1 MLHAVATKTTIG
13 SLHVRFHSGSS
24 GSEPDKEPPIS
35 AKKSKTARGKGIA
48 KEPEADGPTEV
59 SSKNPCNVSRPGKEG
74 TLTKELGTQK
84 EANELPRKPKQRKPR
99 RKKLTP
105 DTIVG
110 GNDDIFTTRTNVYIS
125 SDQGA
130 SEMQSGA
137 EGACSSSHD
146 DKQQGAVEDFA
157 EPVLKLD
164 QQPASTGGVS
174 ETLPVVKRSYDALP
188 DLRGPP
194 RVGDRIAFK
203 LLELS
208 VNCTPEV
215 SSYKEGKVIS
225 VSLDTVQI
233 ELSKEST
240 QQHEEISEE
249 SALAKFQLPDS
260 DQSEDDEANPRKPS
274 EVESVIEL
282 PLNALLQPKL
292 L

>member
-1 MLHAVATKTTIG
+1 MSCDCIYC
-13 SLHVRFHSGSS
+13 
-24 GSEPDKEPPIS
+24 PI
-35 AKKSKTARGKGIA
+35 
-48 KEPEADGPTEV
+48 
-59 SSKNPCNVSRPGKEG
+59 
-74 TLTKELGTQK
+74 
-84 EANELPRKPKQRKPR
+84 ELPRKPKQRKPR

-203 LLELS
+203 
-208 VNCTPEV
+208 VM
-215 SSYKEGKVIS
+215 
-225 VSLDTVQI
+225 
-233 ELSKEST
+233 
-240 QQHEEISEE
+240 
-249 SALAKFQLPDS
+249 
-260 DQSEDDEANPRKPS
+260 
-274 EVESVIEL
+274 
-282 PLNALLQPKL
+282 
-292 L
+292 